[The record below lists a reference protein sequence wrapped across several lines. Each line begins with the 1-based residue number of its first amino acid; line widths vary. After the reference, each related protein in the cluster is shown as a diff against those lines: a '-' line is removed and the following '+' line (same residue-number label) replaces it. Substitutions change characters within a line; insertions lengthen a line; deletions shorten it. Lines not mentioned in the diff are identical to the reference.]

1 MRTCLLALLL
11 LLAAGTASA
20 HKASDAYLRLTV
32 GPDSVAGTADVALR
46 DLELAIG
53 LDRNGDGALTWGEV
67 RGRHPAIAAYVAER
81 LPLSRGGPCALNVTE
96 HLIDRHTDGAY
107 AVLRFAADCPGEGPL
122 TLRYGL
128 LFDRDP
134 THRGLLS
141 VETQGAVTS
150 AVLSPEAPET
160 TIDLARPPASG
171 FLSFLALGFEHISYG
186 LDHLLFL
193 LVILLP
199 LAFRGDGRRPA
210 VEALKILTAFTLAH
224 GLSLALAVLGVVDLP
239 SRLVETAIALTIVLA
254 AIDNLRPI
262 LPGRRWQVA
271 FTFGL
276 IHGLGFA
283 SALGPIDLPPLGL
296 ATALLGF
303 NLGIEAGQVLVA
315 LLFLAA
321 AYPLRNLGPL
331 ARGLLPT
338 GSLAALAVA
347 GLWLVDRALALNVA
361 PF

>member
-1 MRTCLLALLL
+1 MR
-11 LLAAGTASA
+11 
-20 HKASDAYLRLTV
+20 Y
-32 GPDSVAGTADVALR
+32 
-46 DLELAIG
+46 AI
-53 LDRNGDGALTWGEV
+53 
-67 RGRHPAIAAYVAER
+67 
-81 LPLSRGGPCALNVTE
+81 
-96 HLIDRHTDGAY
+96 
-107 AVLRFAADCPGEGPL
+107 
-122 TLRYGL
+122 

-141 VETQGAVTS
+141 IESGGAVTS
-150 AVLSPEAPET
+150 AVLSPEVPET
-160 TIDLARPPASG
+160 VIDPARPPASG

-199 LAFRGDGRRPA
+199 LAFRGDGRRAA

-254 AIDNLRPI
+254 AIDNLRPF

-283 SALGPIDLPPLGL
+283 SALGPINLPPLGL

-321 AYPLRNLGPL
+321 AYPLRNLPL
-331 ARGLLPT
+331 LGRGLLPA